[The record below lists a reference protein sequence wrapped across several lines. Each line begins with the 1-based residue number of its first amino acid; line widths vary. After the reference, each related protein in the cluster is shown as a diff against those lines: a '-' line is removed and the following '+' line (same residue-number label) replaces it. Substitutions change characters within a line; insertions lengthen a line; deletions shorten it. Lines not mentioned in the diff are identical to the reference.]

1 MSPPSPTNVVLT
13 DTTQALLVAQLLR
26 RAPAHLNVQ
35 VSTDPPGVTTTDARL
50 ARLLERLNTPSWVLL
65 PFFGGPYDYW
75 MLTATEPIQLAK
87 AQTRLVR
94 FLSPSY
100 GHFSAHQ
107 RTLQPFDASQN
118 ELQRHAA
125 ALYSTGYYRW
135 QSRKH
140 DRSAVLD
147 RIMLWLDMEQAEP
160 RQQHQTVYT
169 YRQLVTHFEEALA
182 SGAWE
187 ASGWALAEIAQ
198 RHLTTAEN
206 LLFLRL
212 RMWAAQDRWAH
223 IWNSPEF
230 PTWAELTV
238 PRPVRTLL
246 LTACYREKLAVYEQT
261 GQWADG
267 IAAFGDARPRLGKLL
282 SGPFQLEKPEVARL
296 VAYQAVVE
304 QDRARLALLEATD
317 LDTRSRYLLEIL
329 QTHCPPLPAVSSAT
343 TPIEQAKQAL
353 AQQDFATAEQVIPTI
368 ADPDTRTLLFVE
380 LAFHTQDDTI
390 GQRAWGAYQSLSFAQ
405 QEELVAHEQ
414 YVDDYLTSLKD
425 RLLPATLSPEQ
436 NAPADEQP
444 DAGPALRIWQTIG
457 ALELRLRAVIAARY
471 QQRFGHEW
479 EDKLH
484 PDPALLQRWRDM
496 QTRDRR
502 TFRGQALPATTL
514 PDYTYLE
521 DLSGMILRQWELF
534 QGFFAATKLGK
545 GELAD
550 KITAVSR
557 VRNPLAHNRPV
568 PDSELT
574 RAEVYCTELLTLL
587 KEP

>member
-1 MSPPSPTNVVLT
+1 M
-13 DTTQALLVAQLLR
+13 D
-26 RAPAHLNVQ
+26 LNVR

-65 PFFGGPYDYW
+65 PYFGGPFDYW

-100 GHFSAHQ
+100 GHFSAQQ

-118 ELQRHAA
+118 ELLRYAA

-135 QSRKH
+135 QSRKQ

-147 RIMLWLDMEQAEP
+147 RIMLWLDVEKAAP
-160 RQQHQTVYT
+160 RQQQQTVYT
-169 YRQLVTHFEEALA
+169 YRQLVTHFEDAL
-182 SGAWE
+182 SSSSWE
-187 ASGWALAEIAQ
+187 AASWALAEIAQ

-206 LLFLRL
+206 LLFLQL

-267 IAAFGDARPRLGKLL
+267 ISAFGEARPRLRKLL

-296 VAYQAVVE
+296 VCYQAVVE
-304 QDRARLALLEATD
+304 QDRARLALLAAAD
-317 LDTRSRYLLEIL
+317 LDTRSQYLLQTL
-329 QTHCPPLPAVSSAT
+329 QDYCPLPSAGT
-343 TPIEQAKQAL
+343 DAITPIEQAKHAL

-390 GQRAWGAYQSLSFAQ
+390 GQRAWGSYQSLSFEQ

-414 YVDDYLTSLKD
+414 YVDDYLIRLKD
-425 RLLPATLSPEQ
+425 RLLPTTSQLGQ
-436 NAPADEQP
+436 NVPADEQP
-444 DAGPALRIWQTIG
+444 EAGPALRVWQTIG
-457 ALELRLRAVIAARY
+457 TLELRLRAVIAAHY
-471 QQRFGHEW
+471 QEKFGHKW

-484 PDPALLQRWRDM
+484 PDPALLQRWHDM
-496 QTRDRR
+496 QARDRR
-502 TFRGQALPATTL
+502 TFSGHALPVTTL

-521 DLSGMILRQWELF
+521 DLSGMILRQWDLF
-534 QGFFAATKLGK
+534 QGFFAASKLAK
-545 GELAD
+545 GVLAN

-587 KEP
+587 KDA